1 MESYL
6 MYKILFNNRR
16 YNNKVFSSYEEARK
30 YVRRLITRL
39 LGNYSDGYTEFG
51 FKVVPIGPKEKI

>member
-1 MESYL
+1 